1 MRAPLPST
9 HRGRQALDR
18 KVSAGPERCPGCV
31 LRRGCPP
38 PTHEARQGRGQW
50 QRGRSSDVGRPPAQ
64 MSGGFRKFVGEA
76 WHGNRWPREWRLQEG
91 PPACLWGLCLRH
103 WDGNPDQ
110 TRGPVPRRCQRAAA
124 STGMQAKPAG
134 GRGGEG
140 GLWPPPTLETQEERG
155 ARGGVSGAVRAGVVH
170 RCRVP
175 GWTERWGWSEPWSA
189 PLGWGRAEPPAV
201 GAPGE
206 QGPSLKLWR
215 GWGGVQLAV
224 SLAAA

>member
-1 MRAPLPST
+1 MGIQTRL
-9 HRGRQALDR
+9 G
-18 KVSAGPERCPGCV
+18 GPCPGGAKG
-31 LRRGCPP
+31 LQHQRGCRPSQQVGA
-38 PTHEARQGRGQW
+38 EGR
-50 QRGRSSDVGRPPAQ
+50 
-64 MSGGFRKFVGEA
+64 
-76 WHGNRWPREWRLQEG
+76 
-91 PPACLWGLCLRH
+91 
-103 WDGNPDQ
+103 
-110 TRGPVPRRCQRAAA
+110 
-124 STGMQAKPAG
+124 
-134 GRGGEG
+134 G